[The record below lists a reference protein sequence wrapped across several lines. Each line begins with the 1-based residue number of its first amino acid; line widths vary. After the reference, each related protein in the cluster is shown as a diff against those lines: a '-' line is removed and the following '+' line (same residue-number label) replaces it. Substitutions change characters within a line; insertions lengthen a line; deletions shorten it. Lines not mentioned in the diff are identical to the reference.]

1 MPLVIKAKM
10 LDEWSDELK
19 AQHLLPI
26 LIRRLV
32 RETVPPDKIREI
44 DFPGYENVN
53 RPGMDGWLETT
64 ARYVYVPDGKS
75 VWEFGTGQDIRT
87 KAESDFEKRLNQAST
102 DTTFI
107 FVSSRNWPSK
117 EKWLEEKEKTGWKSV
132 VAFDANNLE
141 QWLEQSPAT
150 SVWLSEEMGRA
161 QAHLEAPDMFLQNWL
176 KATDPE
182 FSPELLLNNR
192 KTAVQKI
199 EKFLSD
205 SQSGADLPVM
215 ADTRD
220 EAVAFI
226 CATLENLEYS
236 DRPVVIL
243 KNEEA
248 INEVG
253 QWQINSERPMLLIAH
268 SKDIAKAIPPH
279 LTNTNILIIA
289 DARHGTIRRS
299 LSEGDDKNRLSSV
312 VLPRVESFDAIY
324 PDNNES
330 RTKYKRT
337 GGSVSALHRILRKY
351 SPRREP
357 EWSKIK
363 DKNFIWLALLGG
375 WDEKHDGDRDIIRTL
390 SGFEEYQ
397 QWQGFVQKL
406 IDAEEPPLERTY
418 GAKKEYRLFSR
429 VDAFLAISKE
439 IKPENISKFLNAAE
453 TVFGEA
459 DPNYRPDSD
468 EKNYHLHERRNY
480 SGFLRRGI
488 ADGLAILNLYK
499 DDALDCGDITGRV
512 SGFYDAIFQSP
523 NAWFALVDILPILA
537 EASPDDFIRKLNEA
551 LREDPEKIGDLF
563 QPRQSLV
570 WEDYRHP
577 WLLGA
582 LEVLAWKPGK
592 VKKVMCLLCEL
603 QVRFE
608 NRIGGNFSN
617 RPSQSMHAILS
628 PWMPQTGAKIDERK
642 SVLADLYNGY
652 PEQVAELAQAL
663 ADSGHEIGHFTNL
676 PIWKDDALGIPSA
689 TRDEQVQIIEVAI
702 NILIQYIEDEKQDIG
717 NRFELAKRS
726 LTNFHY
732 WGEKFAQLATK
743 AICSLPCD
751 NLGLNQSLSEK
762 ARRVWVWENKVLT
775 KEDSQNNKILYWLKQ
790 VQEKFEPKDLIRK
803 YAYLFTPRPNLEN
816 EDIDD
821 EYQDRQQKIEAERCK
836 AVKEIFDQSEESGLV
851 DLLTLSEDSIAL
863 SILLFKNY
871 ISKDKFNLEEYLFAC
886 FEKSD
891 IDIFKLKN
899 HVRYLFG
906 WTEGHPNVPDAL
918 GASKAIKIIENVIR
932 RLDEHGQVEQLTEK
946 KVLLLHALRIDQ
958 LKVRKYIDNL
968 PAELKFHYFSDYRGA
983 SPLECHPDEDSGK
996 HPPESA
1002 WLIENYIE
1010 HKRPRLGWYSFAV
1023 DDYIPFE
1030 KKIDLLEAI
1039 FIEGR
1044 DDGSENDPLPS
1055 SYDIERMLEK
1065 ALEALEESPCDEQEN
1080 RLMNIEFKFFKF
1092 LGYEFTRD
1100 GGIFISRHIGKTP
1113 SFLIHLARYI
1123 YKTDDGKNASDD
1135 LNQNSRKFYADTSFE
1150 ILNKLNLFFEH
1161 FPWMQEQGEHDAPM
1175 FFKWVQDLRELAKKE
1190 KMATAIDLILG
1201 AGLSKKVVSDNDLR
1215 PLPVACEILEKFG
1228 NENMLSKFRTGRFN
1242 SRGVLNGGI
1251 DNKGY
1256 STARLAEHYKG
1267 LAEDLQQDY
1276 PATAYV
1282 MGQLAQRYHADAEI
1296 ELREGAARDLDW
1308 R

>member
-1 MPLVIKAKM
+1 MPLAITAQM
-10 LDEWSDELK
+10 LNDWSSRLEARD
-19 AQHLLPI
+19 LLPV

-32 RETVPPDKIREI
+32 RETVPSEKIREM
-44 DFPGYENVN
+44 DFPGYENVM
-53 RPGMDGWLETT
+53 RAGIDGWLITT
-64 ARYVYVPDGKS
+64 AHYAYVPDGES
-75 VWEFGTGQDIRT
+75 VWEFGTGQDIKR
-87 KAESDFEKRLNQAST
+87 KAESDFKKRLNQAKS
-102 DTTFI
+102 DATFI

-117 EKWLEEKEKTGWKSV
+117 EEWSEEKEKTGWK
-132 VAFDANNLE
+132 AIKALDASDLE
-141 QWLEQSPAT
+141 QWLEQSPIT
-150 SVWLSEEMGRA
+150 SVWLSEEMGQA
-161 QAHLEAPDMFLQNWL
+161 QSYLETSGIFLQNWL
-176 KATDPE
+176 EATEPE
-182 FSPELLLNNR
+182 FPSELLLNNR
-192 KTAVQKI
+192 EIAVQEIK
-199 EKFLSD
+199 KFLSD
-205 SQSGADLPVM
+205 GQSGADLPVI

-226 CATLENLEYS
+226 CATLKKLKYS
-236 DRPVVIL
+236 DRPVVVL
-243 KNEEA
+243 KNEKA

-268 SKDIAKAIPPH
+268 SKDIAKAIPTP
-279 LTNTNILIIA
+279 LTNANILIIA

-330 RTKYKRT
+330 RTQYKRT
-337 GGSVSALHRILRKY
+337 GGSVSALHRISRK
-351 SPRREP
+351 SGPRREP

-363 DKNFIWLALLGG
+363 DRNFIWLALLGG

-397 QWQGFVQKL
+397 QWQDFVQKL

-429 VDAFLAISKE
+429 VDAFLTISEKVTFE
-439 IKPENISKFLNAAE
+439 DINKFLNAAE

-459 DPNYRPDSD
+459 DPNYRLASD
-468 EKNYHLHERRNY
+468 EKNYHFHERRNH
-480 SGFLRRGI
+480 SDFLRRGI
-488 ADGLAILNLYK
+488 ADGLAILNIYK
-499 DDALDCGDITGRV
+499 GSALDCGDITVEV
-512 SGFYDAIFQSP
+512 SGFYDAIFQPP
-523 NAWFALVDILPILA
+523 NAWFALADILPILA
-537 EASPDDFIRKLNEA
+537 EASPDDFIRKLIET
-551 LREDPEKIGDLF
+551 LREDPEQIGGLF

-582 LEVLAWKPGK
+582 LEVLAWKPGR
-592 VKKVMCLLCEL
+592 VKKVMRLFCEL

-608 NRIGGNFSN
+608 NRIGYNFSN
-617 RPSQSMHAILS
+617 RPSRSMHAILS

-642 SVLADLYNGY
+642 SVLTDLYNGY
-652 PEQVAELAQAL
+652 SKQVAELAQSL
-663 ADSGHEIGHFTNL
+663 ADSGHEIVHFTNL
-676 PIWKDDALGIPSA
+676 PIWKDYALGIPSA
-689 TRDEQVQIIEVAI
+689 TRDEQIQIIEVAI
-702 NILIQYIEDEKQDIG
+702 KILIQYIGDGKQDIDS
-717 NRFELAKRS
+717 RFELAKRS

-743 AICSLPCD
+743 TICSLPCD
-751 NLGLNQSLSEK
+751 NPTLNEILLEQ
-762 ARRVWVWENKVLT
+762 ARRTLVWRNNELE
-775 KEDSQNNKILYWLKQ
+775 KEDRQNDLTSSLLQQ
-790 VQEKFEPKDLIRK
+790 VREKFQPKDLTRK
-803 YAYLFTPRPNLEN
+803 YAYLFTNWPSLEN
-816 EDIDD
+816 EDIED
-821 EYQDRQQKIEAERCK
+821 EYEGKEQKLEVARSK
-836 AVKEIFDQSEESGLV
+836 AVGEILDQFKHDGLV
-851 DLLTLSEDSIAL
+851 DLLTLSEDSSAL

-871 ISKDKFNLEEYLFAC
+871 ISKDKFNLEEYLFIC

-918 GASKAIKIIENVIR
+918 SAIEAIEIIENVIR

-958 LKVRKYIDNL
+958 PQVRKYIDNL
-968 PAELKFHYFSDYRGA
+968 PAELKSHYFSYYRGS
-983 SPLECHPDEDSGK
+983 SPLECRPDEDTGK

-1010 HKRPRLGWYSFAV
+1010 HKRPRLGWSSFV
-1023 DDYIPFE
+1023 VSDYIPFE
-1030 KKIDLLEAI
+1030 KQIDLLEAI

-1044 DDGSENDPLPS
+1044 DEGTENDPLPRN
-1055 SYDIERMLEK
+1055 YDIERTLEK
-1065 ALEALEESPCDEQEN
+1065 ALEESPCDEQEN

-1092 LGYEFTRD
+1092 LGHKFTKD

-1175 FFKWVQDLRELAKKE
+1175 FFKWVQNLRDLAKKE

-1201 AGLSKKVVSDNDLR
+1201 AGLSKKVLSDNDLR
-1215 PLPVACEILEKFG
+1215 PLPVVCEILEKFG

-1282 MGQLAQRYHADAEI
+1282 MKQLAQSYHADAEI
-1296 ELREGAARDLDW
+1296 ELREGATRDLDW